1 MFLTSAATGRLQVGK
16 TETAEGQWHCNTG
29 DSSILPRV
37 GHSCS
42 MGAGRKRREF
52 AFPCHL
58 SLRQESL
65 RSPFACLEQPRKAAA
80 FWGPFSGRK
89 KGPKSANPNCC
100 GSHFWGL
107 FCAPKM
113 GAKLAPPYGLNVAR
127 AWSPPARFCLC
138 CRTCYPTCSA
148 CDCLCLPA
156 FLSVSPRRGPCLHSW
171 PCCMCPSS
179 VSLVAWCL
187 RCLHSLVAMKIY
199 STLCPTS
206 VCKPGRRPAFCRE
219 RHLFAW
225 ACDQNVQKGLASTNA
240 AVSREHVTAPDP
252 AETHASAPAAHA
264 RTLRSRNDRI
274 ARWSRRRNARR
285 GFFKA
290 GERLPVEARRTKA
303 AFPVA
308 FGAASEK
315 GGPEN
320 GPKKRPP

>member
-1 MFLTSAATGRLQVGK
+1 MRAVVSAAGHVTDVFRVRL
-16 TETAEGQWHCNTG
+16 
-29 DSSILPRV
+29 P
-37 GHSCS
+37 
-42 MGAGRKRREF
+42 
-52 AFPCHL
+52 L
-58 SLRQESL
+58 S
-65 RSPFACLEQPRKAAA
+65 ACLSFR
-80 FWGPFSGRK
+80 
-89 KGPKSANPNCC
+89 
-100 GSHFWGL
+100 
-107 FCAPKM
+107 
-113 GAKLAPPYGLNVAR
+113 V
-127 AWSPPARFCLC
+127 
-138 CRTCYPTCSA
+138 
-148 CDCLCLPA
+148 
-156 FLSVSPRRGPCLHSW
+156 PRRGPCVHSW

-199 STLCPTS
+199 STRCPTS

-315 GGPEN
+315 GGPES
-320 GPKKRPP
+320 GPKKRPPLTRAQQGCVRKTASFFSGSLAGF

>member
-1 MFLTSAATGRLQVGK
+1 MRP
-16 TETAEGQWHCNTG
+16 EN
-29 DSSILPRV
+29 
-37 GHSCS
+37 
-42 MGAGRKRREF
+42 GRKIGPALWPERGPGMES
-52 AFPCHL
+52 PCALL
-58 SLRQESL
+58 SLLQDMLPDVFRVRLPLS
-65 RSPFACLEQPRKAAA
+65 ACLSFR
-80 FWGPFSGRK
+80 
-89 KGPKSANPNCC
+89 
-100 GSHFWGL
+100 
-107 FCAPKM
+107 
-113 GAKLAPPYGLNVAR
+113 V
-127 AWSPPARFCLC
+127 
-138 CRTCYPTCSA
+138 
-148 CDCLCLPA
+148 
-156 FLSVSPRRGPCLHSW
+156 PRRGPCLHSW

-225 ACDQNVQKGLASTNA
+225 ACEQNVEKGLASTNA

-264 RTLRSRNDRI
+264 RTLRSRSDRI

-315 GGPEN
+315 GGPETDPN
-320 GPKKRPP
+320 KKRPP